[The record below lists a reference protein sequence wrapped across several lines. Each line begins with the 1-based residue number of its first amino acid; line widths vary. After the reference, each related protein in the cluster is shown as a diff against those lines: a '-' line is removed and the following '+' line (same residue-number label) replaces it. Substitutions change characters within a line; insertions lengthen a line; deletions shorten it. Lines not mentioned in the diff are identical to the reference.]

1 MRIGLFG
8 GSFNPPHQGHVHA
21 CVTAMKYL
29 QLDAIWWLVSPGN
42 PLKKNNALPSL
53 ETRMENCRAMVSH
66 PRILVTDIEKDLR
79 TLRTFDT
86 VTALQEKFPRT
97 DFVWLAGTD
106 IANEFHRWY
115 RWRDLT
121 RIIPFAF
128 IGRPTK
134 SGLVRENA
142 FRQSSYLRHATL
154 LHGARPDLEAGK
166 IFWIFGEPLNP
177 LSSTLLRARSA
188 NLRPEMDGSK
198 IRV

>member
-1 MRIGLFG
+1 
-8 GSFNPPHQGHVHA
+8 
-21 CVTAMKYL
+21 
-29 QLDAIWWLVSPGN
+29 
-42 PLKKNNALPSL
+42 
-53 ETRMENCRAMVSH
+53 
-66 PRILVTDIEKDLR
+66 VTDIEKDLR

-188 NLRPEMDGSK
+188 NLRPEVDGSK